1 MKESDGAAMALSA
14 PLVLGQPITAVLGT
28 VVFENGLIVG

>member
-1 MKESDGAAMALSA
+1 LSA
-14 PLVLGQPITAVLGT
+14 PLIIGQPITAVLGE